1 MTFLNPIWLYALPL
15 VLLPIV
21 IHLLNQRRHRT
32 VDWGAMQ
39 FLLSAKKMSRGM
51 ARLKQWLIMAMRMLA
66 IAGLIFVICR
76 PLSSGLIG
84 SLTGG
89 KPETVVVL
97 LDRSA
102 SMGQQRM
109 QTGQSKLALGRE
121 KIAAA
126 LQTLGGDP
134 SIVVIESCN
143 GQPLAL
149 REPGD
154 LLDLPAA
161 SETESESDMP
171 ALLDSALDYINDNQT
186 GRTDVWICSD
196 SATNDWQP
204 DNSRWTAIKSGFAK
218 LEGVRF
224 HVLNFAEAPETNLAV
239 TVTRHD
245 RVDSAD
251 KSELVIDLS
260 LERAGEVDGMT
271 VVPVTF
277 NINGISSVLEVEVEG
292 ETAAL
297 NGHRIPIDREL
308 AVGWGKVGLPMDAN
322 LSDNVSFFAFS
333 KPTIRKTV
341 VVSDEPDLL
350 RAVELAAA
358 TSTDAQIEFAAKT
371 IPSDKVNDID
381 WQDTATIVWQAPL
394 PSGTVAKQLTRFVE
408 SGRTV
413 LFMPPASMQPNKSTD
428 ASFAGVQWEPWAET
442 VGAGNK
448 IGYWNNDSDLLA
460 KTKNGN
466 ALPLSEILVYQHAG
480 LEGEYR
486 VLAKLENESPLLVR
500 ANSDAGGVY
509 FLTTWPAATHS
520 SLRREGITLFAMI
533 HRAIAAGAGSLGAAQ
548 HFVAGTKPAN
558 QTSKLKPIMPAADSE
573 SVRLASDHP
582 FRAGIYG
589 NKKRLVALNRPADED
604 RTQAMSPAELGQLF
618 DGLDYHVVDDSLS
631 SEQSLASE
639 TWKIFIVLSGLA
651 LLLEAWFCMPPK
663 PVEKESVLPAAT
675 PVRRA
680 A

>member
-1 MTFLNPIWLYALPL
+1 MTFLNPIWLFALPL

-66 IAGLIFVICR
+66 VAGLIFVICR

-134 SIVVIESCN
+134 SIVLIDSCN

-149 REPGD
+149 REPAD

-171 ALLDSALDYINDNQT
+171 DLLDKALDYIDDNQT

-224 HVLNFAEAPETNLAV
+224 HILNFAEPVESNLSV

-245 RVDSAD
+245 RVDSAN
-251 KSELVIDLS
+251 KSELLLDLS
-260 LERAGEVDGMT
+260 LERTSNASGLT

-277 NINGISSVLEVEVEG
+277 NINGISSVLEVEIEG

-297 NGHRIPIDREL
+297 NGHRIPIDTEL
-308 AVGWGKVGLPMDAN
+308 AVGWGKVEVPIDAN
-322 LSDNVSFFAFS
+322 LSDNAYFFAFS

-341 VVSDEPDLL
+341 VVSDQPDLL
-350 RAVELAAA
+350 RAVEIAAA
-358 TSTDAQIEFAAKT
+358 TSTDPQIEFAAET
-371 IPSDKVNDID
+371 VATNKVSDID
-381 WQDTATIVWQAPL
+381 WQNTAAIVWQAPL

-408 SGRTV
+408 SGRTL
-413 LFMPPASMQPNKSTD
+413 LFMPPDKPTD
-428 ASFAGVQWEPWAET
+428 TTFAGVKWKPWSPT
-442 VGAGNK
+442 VGAGKK

-466 ALPLSEILVYQHAG
+466 ALPLNEILVYQHAG

-486 VLAKLENESPLLVR
+486 MLAKLEDESPLLVR

-509 FLTTWPAATHS
+509 FLSTWPAATHS
-520 SLRREGITLFAMI
+520 SLRREGITLFAMV

-548 HFVAGTKPAN
+548 HFVAGTTPAD
-558 QTSKLKPIMPAADSE
+558 QTSELKPIMPAADEE
-573 SVRLASDHP
+573 SVRLTSDHP
-582 FRAGIYG
+582 FRSGIYG
-589 NKKRLVALNRPADED
+589 NDKRLVALNRPTDED
-604 RTQAMSPAELGQLF
+604 RTTAMSTLELGELF

-631 SEQSLASE
+631 SQQSLASE
-639 TWKIFIVLSGLA
+639 IWKIFIALSGLA

-663 PVEKESVLPAAT
+663 PVPKESVLPAAT
-675 PVRRA
+675 PARRA

>member
-1 MTFLNPIWLYALPL
+1 MTFLNPIWLFALPL

-134 SIVVIESCN
+134 SIVLIESCN
-143 GQPLAL
+143 AQPLAL
-149 REPGD
+149 REPAD

-171 ALLDSALDYINDNQT
+171 ALMDAALDYINDNQT

-196 SATNDWQP
+196 SANNDWQP

-224 HVLNFAEAPETNLAV
+224 HVLNFAEAAESNLAV

-245 RVDSAD
+245 RVDSGD
-251 KSELVIDLS
+251 KSELVIDLN
-260 LERAGEVDGMT
+260 LERTGDVAAAT
-271 VVPVTF
+271 IVPVTF
-277 NINGISSVLEVEVEG
+277 NINGISSVLELEIEG

-308 AVGWGKVGLPMDAN
+308 AVGWGKVGLPIDAN
-322 LSDNVSFFAFS
+322 QSDNASFFAFS

-341 VVSDEPDLL
+341 VVTDQPELL

-358 TSTDAQIEFAAKT
+358 TSTDPQIEFAAET
-371 IPSDKVNDID
+371 VTSNKVNDID
-381 WQDTATIVWQAPL
+381 WQGTATIVWQAPL

-408 SGRTV
+408 SGRTL
-413 LFMPPASMQPNKSTD
+413 LFMPPDRPTD
-428 ASFAGVQWEPWAET
+428 DSFAGVKWKPWSPS
-442 VGAGNK
+442 VGAGMK
-448 IGYWNNDSDLLA
+448 VGYWNNDSDLLA
-460 KTKNGN
+460 KTKNGT
-466 ALPLSEILVYQHAG
+466 ALPLSEILVYQNAG

-500 ANSDAGGVY
+500 ANSDAGAVY

-533 HRAIAAGAGSLGAAQ
+533 HRAIAAGAESLGAAQ

-558 QTSKLKPIMPAADSE
+558 QTSKLKPIMPAADE
-573 SVRLASDHP
+573 DSVRLASEHP
-582 FRAGIYG
+582 FHSGIYG
-589 NKKRLVALNRPADED
+589 NKKQLVALNRPIDED
-604 RTQAMSPAELGQLF
+604 RTQPMSTLELGQLF
-618 DGLDYHVVDDSLS
+618 DGLDYHVVDDTLS
-631 SEQSLASE
+631 SKQSLASE
-639 TWKIFIVLSGLA
+639 IWKIFIVLSGLA

-663 PVEKESVLPAAT
+663 PVLKESVLPAAT
-675 PVRRA
+675 PARRA